1 MASVY
6 LNGEIIDRSRASI
19 PLDDRGFY
27 FGDGV
32 YEVVRVV
39 NGRVFEAA
47 AHGARL
53 EASLKAIGIDPPRTL
68 MGGGM
73 TELCH
78 ALVETNGHTEE
89 HATVYLQVT
98 RGSAPRTH
106 GFPPAGTPPT
116 VFASSSPFQI
126 PRRLREEGVEAIT
139 TPDIR
144 WTRCDIKSVNLL
156 ANVLA
161 KQAAVEA
168 GAFEALLIRDGIL
181 TEGASSNIFG
191 VVDGVLRTHPLCN
204 LILGGIT
211 RTVVL
216 ELAAGAGLRV
226 VEEPLRQDELSS
238 VNELFATGTTTDV
251 QPIVRVDGQQVG
263 DGTPG
268 PITRLLQEGL
278 ERRMEA

>member
-6 LNGEIIDRSRASI
+6 LNGELLDRSRASI

-39 NGRVFEAA
+39 DGRVFEAP
-47 AHGARL
+47 AHRVRF
-53 EASLKAIGIDPPRTL
+53 EQSLSAIGIEPPDTL
-68 MGGGM
+68 VGDGM
-73 TELCH
+73 EELCRR
-78 ALVETNGHTEE
+78 LVETNGQTAG

-98 RGSAPRTH
+98 RGSAARTH

-116 VFASSSPFQI
+116 VFASSAAFEI
-126 PRRLREEGVEAIT
+126 PRRLREDGAAAVT

-156 ANVLA
+156 PNVLA
-161 KQAAVEA
+161 KQRAVEA
-168 GAFEALLIRDGIL
+168 GAFEALFIRDGVL
-181 TEGASSNIFG
+181 TEGASSNIFA

-211 RTVVL
+211 RAVVL
-216 ELAAGAGLRV
+216 ELAAAAGVQL
-226 VEEPLRQDELSS
+226 VEEPLRQDEISRAD
-238 VNELFATGTTTDV
+238 ELFATGTATDV
-251 QPIVRVDGQQVG
+251 QPIVRVDGRPVG
-263 DGTPG
+263 GGNPG
-268 PITRLLQEGL
+268 PITRLLQEEL
-278 ERRMEA
+278 ERRMQA